1 MIVWFKGISG
11 VGKSTLGY
19 YFYKTKKRNIK
30 NLVYIDGDYF
40 RKLFNNDL
48 GYSLKDRNLN
58 ANRLCSFVKLLES
71 QKINVVVAAN
81 LTSKKYQ
88 DWARKNLKN
97 YLSIYI
103 ESKLSDLKKRDKKN
117 IYIKK
122 KNIVGININFD
133 KPKHSH
139 LYLQNNLSKKKFLTN
154 IKLVND
160 LIKNKKLKFF

>member
-58 ANRLCSFVKLLES
+58 ANRLCSFVKHLES

-122 KNIVGININFD
+122 KI
-133 KPKHSH
+133 
-139 LYLQNNLSKKKFLTN
+139 LLELT
-154 IKLVND
+154 
-160 LIKNKKLKFF
+160 